1 MEEVKLEY
9 VGEQLHVSI
18 PKDMTDEYGKL
29 LIEDI
34 EEKLQDWGIIEI
46 DEIGERTFIDSGDKN
61 IYIWDDKFTQ
71 DLKQTQR
78 GILNPHGKLSD
89 YIDLGNEKHQ
99 EFLTW
104 YYGEP
109 LEDAI
114 SQMKEDCK

>member
-9 VGEQLHVSI
+9 VGEELHVSI
-18 PKDMTDEYGKL
+18 PKDMTDKRGNL
-29 LIEDI
+29 CIENI
-34 EEKLQDWGIIEI
+34 EEKFQDWGIIEI
-46 DEIGERTFIDSGDKN
+46 DEIGIDIWVDSGDKN
-61 IYIWDDKFTQ
+61 IYIWDEKFIQ
-71 DLKQTQR
+71 DLKEKQR
-78 GILNPHGKLSD
+78 GVLKPQGKLSD
-89 YIDLGNEKHQ
+89 YINVENEKHK